1 LRLQPL
7 YLLLLSLAVAV
18 ATPIYAWATHLE
30 TEIWLL
36 EIAGYSGAAL
46 AFLTA
51 LGWDRHSR
59 LKEEARQTESERRRA
74 TQRLEQEQE
83 RRVIEAKRRCGARG
97 LELHRRKASV
107 APTKREQHP

>member
-1 LRLQPL
+1 MVGRIRAPIRRGHRPRTECAGPTWKLASASRRILREVQGLSRLRLQPL

-59 LKEEARQTESERRRA
+59 LKEEARQTESE
-74 TQRLEQEQE
+74 
-83 RRVIEAKRRCGARG
+83 
-97 LELHRRKASV
+97 
-107 APTKREQHP
+107 